1 MFWADN
7 FVLTPGHTGAG
18 ARGGGGGMLQ
28 EQFLSM
34 FHYLSVLCNNPV
46 VEKTVCTSQHSA

>member
-18 ARGGGGGMLQ
+18 GGEGMLQ